1 MRPLAPLALFR
12 TRPRSSVMLAIVG
25 AAIVNIGVATAQ
37 EAQNSPPVT
46 EPSATA
52 DGASTGVASAGAV
65 AADIEAKD
73 ELTLSPAE
81 MSERSALAL
90 AAIDAAQTTV
100 GRMVAAAKDNRDVVK
115 VLCLDDKSSQVGVAF
130 RTAQDRRASLSAA
143 IEAGV
148 EERARHEFTLLM
160 VLKERVDMLLSEANQ
175 CIGEETGFT
184 GEAELIV
191 EVDPNLPE
199 VEPEVVTIAPATV
212 IEPAEISSPS

>member
-1 MRPLAPLALFR
+1 LGVEMRPLAPLALFR
-12 TRPRSSVMLAIVG
+12 TRPRSSAMLAIVG

-160 VLKERVDMLLSEANQ
+160 VLKERVD
-175 CIGEETGFT
+175 
-184 GEAELIV
+184 
-191 EVDPNLPE
+191 
-199 VEPEVVTIAPATV
+199 
-212 IEPAEISSPS
+212 